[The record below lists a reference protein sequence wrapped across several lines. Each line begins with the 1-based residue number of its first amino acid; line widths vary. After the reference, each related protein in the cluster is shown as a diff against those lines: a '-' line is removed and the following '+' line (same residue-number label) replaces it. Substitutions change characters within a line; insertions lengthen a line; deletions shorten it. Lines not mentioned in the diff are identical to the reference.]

1 MWHGRMATIVF
12 LILNLRIGLSLRA
25 GQGEG
30 RGAESAPVQLVT
42 WRAEWRVLSWQANPK
57 TKERRKEMRYAFP
70 APYPKLSIK
79 QRQSSSEEVEAEQ
92 EQHADSC
99 PSLWNHEVWERRYHH
114 HHTHMFGHARM
125 CIYTCTH
132 TQIHAMWLDC
142 DTVHSLHYGHVG
154 PQALQFMIIFFIKVR
169 KEEEVKRQCCCG

>member
-1 MWHGRMATIVF
+1 MWLGCMATIVF
-12 LILNLRIGLSLRA
+12 LILNLRIGLSLWD

-70 APYPKLSIK
+70 VAYPKLSIK
-79 QRQSSSEEVEAEQ
+79 QRQSSSEEVEGGQ

-99 PSLWNHEVWERRYHH
+99 PSLWNHEVWERRCHP
-114 HHTHMFGHARM
+114 HHTHMCGHARM
-125 CIYTCTH
+125 CTYAHAHTH
-132 TQIHAMWLDC
+132 THTDTCHVAGLWYSPLFIMDMLDLK
-142 DTVHSLHYGHVG
+142 HFNSWS
-154 PQALQFMIIFFIKVR
+154 FSS
-169 KEEEVKRQCCCG
+169 